1 MVYETGG
8 TLQEFLCEVFLI
20 WGMFLLEKQA
30 ISFQGDQNGWTKIS
44 NLNFL

>member
-1 MVYETGG
+1 MGYG
-8 TLQEFLCEVFLI
+8 VFL
-20 WGMFLLEKQA
+20 EKEA